1 MAEGSD
7 EDQEDKTYEP
17 TPQKL
22 EKAREKGDIAQS
34 KELHALALYLGVLI
48 VSFFAGSWSV
58 EYIGE
63 HLYLFFTNAP
73 QLIVSENK
81 VSLTYAVG
89 DMLKHILI
97 GLLPF
102 IAGLMVFPLFSMI
115 AQQSITFAPDKIA
128 PKLSR
133 ISLIQGFKNKFG
145 RDALVE
151 FAKGVVKVILVGI
164 AVGTIA
170 IPMIEQ
176 SPALIGADQR
186 SFAMIL
192 GQVWIDVL
200 IAVTIIAAVIG
211 AFDFF
216 WQKYSFMQ
224 RMMMSFQDIKD
235 EMKESQGD
243 PHFKGQRQ
251 QRGREI
257 AMGQMM
263 AEVPNADVVIVNPT
277 HYAIAL
283 KWDQAAGRAPVCI
296 AKGIDDIA
304 LAIKAKAA
312 EHDIPIRPDPPL
324 ARTLHAS
331 IDIGDEILEEHY
343 RAVAAA
349 IRFAQEQRK
358 KQKNKIYS

>member
-7 EDQEDKTYEP
+7 EEQEDKTYEP

-34 KELHALALYLGVLI
+34 KELHALALYIGVLTA
-48 VSFFAGSWSV
+48 SFFAGAWSV
-58 EYIGE
+58 GYIGE
-63 HLYLFFTNAP
+63 HLFLFFNNAP
-73 QLIVSENK
+73 QLIVAENK
-81 VSLTYAVG
+81 VSLPYALG
-89 DMLKHILI
+89 DLLVHIII

-102 IAGLMVFPLFSMI
+102 IVALMAFPLFSMI
-115 AQQSITFAPDKIA
+115 AQQSITFAPDKLV
-128 PKLSR
+128 PKASR

-151 FAKGVVKVILVGI
+151 FTKGVVKVGLVGI
-164 AVGTIA
+164 AVSIIA
-170 IPMIEQ
+170 IPMIEK

-186 SFAMIL
+186 SFTAIL

-200 IAVTIIAAVIG
+200 IAVTVIAAIIG

-216 WQKYSFMQ
+216 WQKYSFTQ

-257 AMGQMM
+257 AMNQMI
-263 AEVPNADVVIVNPT
+263 AEVPNADVVVVNPT

-283 KWDQAAGRAPVCI
+283 KWDQQAGRAPICI
-296 AKGIDDIA
+296 AKGTDKIA
-304 LAIKAKAA
+304 LAIKAKAK

-358 KQKNKIYS
+358 KQKNRIYS